1 MVTLCR
7 GPGMPVIPLP
17 SPDGAAVTRRTTGV
31 VAAPGAEAST
41 ILTRS
46 PFVGIRVSN
55 FDVAGTRP
63 RAQAPRTPSR
73 PMMPHPRQMYG
84 VGRPKRMNKNTS
96 NHVTWLPFCT
106 GHGGSARSRFLIPPF
121 YGRLLTVIT
130 VQNQAPRSGHIPII
144 RLGVL
149 TPFIWWGRSQLG
161 TGGSPRAKIAA
172 TATTST
178 CRPLGQP

>member
-1 MVTLCR
+1 MSVPSPFLANFLKGEGYHYSVFFIRNPIRYSSVKLIWVHLLPPMVTLCR

-96 NHVTWLPFCT
+96 NHVTWFWT
-106 GHGGSARSRFLIPPF
+106 VMTVRSRP
-121 YGRLLTVIT
+121 
-130 VQNQAPRSGHIPII
+130 
-144 RLGVL
+144 
-149 TPFIWWGRSQLG
+149 
-161 TGGSPRAKIAA
+161 
-172 TATTST
+172 
-178 CRPLGQP
+178 